1 VFRSAGSAVFWICW
15 SRLVT
20 VGVITIRRKSR
31 LHHIGLGRRLT
42 GTKVTVLIDDLDIRV
57 PNHDTVT
64 TTPSHSE

>member
-1 VFRSAGSAVFWICW
+1 M
-15 SRLVT
+15 T

-64 TTPSHSE
+64 TTSSHSE